1 MAEDKERFRRA
12 LDFMKVLGVS
22 NAVVA
27 PLLRRLVKLYD
38 NEWSLIEEENYRVLA
53 DSYFDQVESKEAK
66 APLRV
71 TRNSSRRCA
80 ASNEIRETEVHFKET
95 HSVHTKTNRRVTFS
109 PASTIEN
116 DSLNHMED
124 EEKKAQVENDY
135 SKHAAPKQE
144 KAYSRPYELQ
154 VECVSY
160 KETLPNDLAHME
172 RGIFKKPRIEAAASP
187 PMVRKLAPD
196 MVMGLHSPK
205 MPSKVKEEPL
215 ELPLVMKKR
224 DEIVKKH
231 VAPQPYP
238 IPAAIMSTR
247 QQERQIVVYNKDD
260 ESRSRSDDSESKGSL
275 LREKPKK
282 SSALITYTENK
293 GSKQKNESLLKIADT
308 YGDTSDDESA
318 VSMQNG
324 NMQWSKKPPCMKKMC
339 TNDKGKGS
347 TSSSSLI
354 LRAKETQGL
363 RLRSSA
369 AVKEE
374 PAGTPD
380 LHHDTYCHNCDDIS
394 RGQESVPISLS
405 NELTNERL
413 PPSFCYIKNNI
424 TFQDAYVNFALARI
438 GEEGCCAK
446 CSIDCLKKYPPCHCA
461 GESGGEFAY
470 DLKGCLHRR
479 LLDEAIADRQSS
491 STRNKFCEKGSCLL
505 VQGKN
510 GENSEQCKGH
520 LIRKFV
526 KECWSKCGCDMQ
538 CGNRVVQRGIRQ
550 RLQVF
555 YVSKGKGWGL
565 RTLEDLPLG
574 TFICEYV
581 GEILTNVELHE
592 RNISRKGHTNH
603 YPALLDADL
612 SSETILKDED
622 LLCLDATN
630 YGNVARFINHRCYD
644 ANMVDIPVEIESPDH
659 HYYHI
664 AFFTTRPVQAGEEL
678 TWDYCMDFED
688 VMHPIK
694 AFRCLC
700 GSEHCR
706 GHHYRAR

>member
-1 MAEDKERFRRA
+1 MDSDLQHCEHAVKTGCHDKLKTWLYTIMHVILCE
-12 LDFMKVLGVS
+12 MK
-22 NAVVA
+22 
-27 PLLRRLVKLYD
+27 
-38 NEWSLIEEENYRVLA
+38 LIFIVFDCLA
-53 DSYFDQVESKEAK
+53 
-66 APLRV
+66 
-71 TRNSSRRCA
+71 
-80 ASNEIRETEVHFKET
+80 
-95 HSVHTKTNRRVTFS
+95 
-109 PASTIEN
+109 
-116 DSLNHMED
+116 
-124 EEKKAQVENDY
+124 
-135 SKHAAPKQE
+135 
-144 KAYSRPYELQ
+144 
-154 VECVSY
+154 
-160 KETLPNDLAHME
+160 
-172 RGIFKKPRIEAAASP
+172 
-187 PMVRKLAPD
+187 
-196 MVMGLHSPK
+196 
-205 MPSKVKEEPL
+205 
-215 ELPLVMKKR
+215 
-224 DEIVKKH
+224 
-231 VAPQPYP
+231 
-238 IPAAIMSTR
+238 
-247 QQERQIVVYNKDD
+247 VVYNKDD

-282 SSALITYTENK
+282 SSALITYTEKK

-380 LHHDTYCHNCDDIS
+380 LHHDTYCHNCNDIS

-405 NELTNERL
+405 NELTNEHL

-446 CSIDCLKKYPPCHCA
+446 CLSDCLKKYPPCHCA

-550 RLQVF
+550 RLQV
-555 YVSKGKGWGL
+555 L
-565 RTLEDLPLG
+565 
-574 TFICEYV
+574 
-581 GEILTNVELHE
+581 
-592 RNISRKGHTNH
+592 
-603 YPALLDADL
+603 
-612 SSETILKDED
+612 
-622 LLCLDATN
+622 
-630 YGNVARFINHRCYD
+630 
-644 ANMVDIPVEIESPDH
+644 
-659 HYYHI
+659 
-664 AFFTTRPVQAGEEL
+664 
-678 TWDYCMDFED
+678 
-688 VMHPIK
+688 
-694 AFRCLC
+694 
-700 GSEHCR
+700 
-706 GHHYRAR
+706 